1 MRVFFGKKGQD
12 KVPVVILHSTSK
24 KKLRTKPHPSSQVD
38 LFFFPRFSFSND

>member
-24 KKLRTKPHPSSQVD
+24 KKTANEASPFVAGGLVFFPT
-38 LFFFPRFSFSND
+38 FFFF